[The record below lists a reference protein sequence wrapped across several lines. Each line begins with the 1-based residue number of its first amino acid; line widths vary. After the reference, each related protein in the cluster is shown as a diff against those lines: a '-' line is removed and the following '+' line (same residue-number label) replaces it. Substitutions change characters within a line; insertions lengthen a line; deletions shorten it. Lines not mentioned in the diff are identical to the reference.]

1 MVARIAF
8 RVGATCGRPPGIRA
22 RPTQGLTNSYCG
34 ICRIETRQ
42 LVEASP
48 QGRPQVAPTLAF

>member
-8 RVGATCGRPPGIRA
+8 RVGATCARPQGAGTRPAQGPTTSSSGIR
-22 RPTQGLTNSYCG
+22 
-34 ICRIETRQ
+34 RIEARQ

>member
-8 RVGATCGRPPGIRA
+8 RVGATCGRPPGAGA
-22 RPTQGLTNSYCG
+22 RPAQGRTTSSSG
-34 ICRIETRQ
+34 IRQIETRQ

-48 QGRPQVAPTLAF
+48 QGRPQVAPTLAL